1 MQFNTAIAALMAL
14 VGQLLSRDQ
23 PPAREVRKV
32 LVAAG
37 PVRSHVTE
45 ELWQHHVG
53 DPGSVHTA
61 WPRGP

>member
-32 LVAAG
+32 LVSLLAPFA
-37 PVRSHVTE
+37 PHVSE
-45 ELWQHHVG
+45 ELWHDHLG
-53 DPGSVHTA
+53 EPGSVHTA
-61 WPRGP
+61 PWP